1 MRVSLPARGVK
12 VNRARGVTM
21 IDGAAMPIRAIL
33 VLLAATTAAVA
44 APPSADSLSPAER
57 AAIFKAA
64 GFKQKGNQWI
74 RCEEDPPTAS
84 SQPGRIELEDLN
96 GDGKPEAWVKESS
109 TFCYG
114 HTAEFFVLLVKSD
127 DGTWRK
133 LLEETGVP
141 TVLKTKR
148 QGWPDIE
155 VGGPGFGK
163 FPVRHWNGKTYK

>member
-1 MRVSLPARGVK
+1 
-12 VNRARGVTM
+12 
-21 IDGAAMPIRAIL
+21 MPIRTML
-33 VLLAATTAAVA
+33 VVIVSATLAVA
-44 APPSADSLSPAER
+44 AAPSADSLSAAER

-96 GDGKPEAWVKESS
+96 GDGKSEAWVKESS

-114 HTAEFFVLLVKSD
+114 NTAEFFVLLAKSD

-133 LLEETGVP
+133 LLEETGMP

>member
-1 MRVSLPARGVK
+1 MS
-12 VNRARGVTM
+12 
-21 IDGAAMPIRAIL
+21 IRAVL
-33 VLLAATTAAVA
+33 VVLTSVTLAVA
-44 APPSADSLSPAER
+44 APPSAGSLSAADR
-57 AAIFKAA
+57 AAIFTAA

-84 SQPGRIELEDLN
+84 YQAGRIELEDVN
-96 GDGKPEAWVKESS
+96 GDGKAEAWVKESS

-114 HTAEFFVLLVKSD
+114 NTAEFFVLLAKRD

-163 FPVRHWNGKTYK
+163 FPVRHWNGTTYK

>member
-1 MRVSLPARGVK
+1 MRVSLPAVGVK

-21 IDGAAMPIRAIL
+21 IDAAAMQIGAIL
-33 VLLAATTAAVA
+33 VVLAAATLALA
-44 APPSADSLSPAER
+44 APPSADSSSAADR

-74 RCEEDPPTAS
+74 RCEEDPPSAS
-84 SQPGRIELEDLN
+84 SQAGSIELEDLN
-96 GDGKPEAWVKESS
+96 GDGKAEAWVKESS

-114 HTAEFFVLLVKSD
+114 HTAEFFVLLAKSD
-127 DGTWRK
+127 DGKWRK

-163 FPVRHWNGKTYK
+163 FPVRHWNGTAYK

>member
-1 MRVSLPARGVK
+1 MSFHSLSIVLALGL
-12 VNRARGVTM
+12 VTSTF
-21 IDGAAMPIRAIL
+21 AA
-33 VLLAATTAAVA
+33 
-44 APPSADSLSPAER
+44 PSADSLSAADR
-57 AAIFKAA
+57 ATIFKAA
-64 GFKQKGNQWI
+64 GFKQKGAQWI

-84 SQPGRIELEDLN
+84 YQAGRIELEDLN

-114 HTAEFFVLLVKSD
+114 NTEQFFVLLAKND

-133 LLEETGVP
+133 LLEEQGVP

-155 VGGPGFGK
+155 VGRPGFGK
-163 FPVRHWNGKTYK
+163 FPVRHWNGKAYK

>member
-1 MRVSLPARGVK
+1 MSTRLLSIVLALGLVAPAF
-12 VNRARGVTM
+12 
-21 IDGAAMPIRAIL
+21 
-33 VLLAATTAAVA
+33 A
-44 APPSADSLSPAER
+44 APTADSLSAPDR
-57 AAIFKAA
+57 AAIYKAA
-64 GFKQKGNQWI
+64 GFKQKGAQWI

-84 SQPGRIELEDLN
+84 YQAGRIELEDLN

-114 HTAEFFVLLVKSD
+114 NTAEFFVLLAKGD
-127 DGTWRK
+127 DGGWRK
-133 LLEETGVP
+133 LLEEVGVP
-141 TVLKTKR
+141 TVLETKR

>member
-1 MRVSLPARGVK
+1 
-12 VNRARGVTM
+12 
-21 IDGAAMPIRAIL
+21 MPIRVAL
-33 VLLAATTAAVA
+33 VVLAAATLAIA
-44 APPSADSLSPAER
+44 APPSADSLSAADR

-64 GFKQKGNQWI
+64 GFKQKGDQWI

-84 SQPGRIELEDLN
+84 YQAGRIELEDVN
-96 GDGKPEAWVKESS
+96 GDGKAEAWVKESS

-114 HTAEFFVLLVKSD
+114 NTAEFFVLLAKGD
-127 DGTWRK
+127 DGGWRK
-133 LLEETGVP
+133 LLEEVGVP
-141 TVLKTKR
+141 TVLETKR

>member
-1 MRVSLPARGVK
+1 
-12 VNRARGVTM
+12 
-21 IDGAAMPIRAIL
+21 MPIRAALI
-33 VLLAATTAAVA
+33 VLASATLAFA
-44 APPSADSLSPAER
+44 APPSADSLSAAER

-64 GFKQKGNQWI
+64 GFKQKGNEWR
-74 RCEEDPPTAS
+74 RCEEDPPSAS
-84 SQPGRIELEDLN
+84 SQAGRIELDDLN
-96 GDGKPEAWVKESS
+96 GDGKAEAWVKESS

-114 HTAEFFVLLVKSD
+114 NTAEFFVLLAKSD

-163 FPVRHWNGKTYK
+163 FPVRHWNGTAYK